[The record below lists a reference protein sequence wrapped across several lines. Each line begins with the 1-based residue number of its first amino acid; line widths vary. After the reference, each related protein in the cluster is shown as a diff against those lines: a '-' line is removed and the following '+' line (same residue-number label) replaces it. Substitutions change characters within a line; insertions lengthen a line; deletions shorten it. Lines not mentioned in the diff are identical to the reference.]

1 MPFNN
6 KPLRLQIYLF
16 ILAVPLNL
24 FWEVAQIRAYDFPE
38 SSLMQD
44 IIGCFVPS
52 LGDGLMTL
60 IIFWIGWA
68 VFRDSQ
74 WILTLGVRGHLF
86 MMSMGLQRANDH
98 NPDPRSWSFTCPADG
113 CAAAGY
119 SCSRPKNMERAELTR
134 PFKAVIHDVKNRMNG
149 FPVWPSSAY

>member
-86 MMSMGLQRANDH
+86 MMSIGL
-98 NPDPRSWSFTCPADG
+98 
-113 CAAAGY
+113 
-119 SCSRPKNMERAELTR
+119 ML
-134 PFKAVIHDVKNRMNG
+134 AVIVELIALHWTGAWAYNEQMITIPILGVG
-149 FPVWPSSAY
+149 LLPVLQMVALPPATAVLVQRIWRGRS

>member
-74 WILTLGVRGHLF
+74 WILTLGVRGYF
-86 MMSMGLQRANDH
+86 S
-98 NPDPRSWSFTCPADG
+98 
-113 CAAAGY
+113 
-119 SCSRPKNMERAELTR
+119 
-134 PFKAVIHDVKNRMNG
+134 
-149 FPVWPSSAY
+149 